1 MVYGLG
7 RLHSC
12 QEICPGLHW
21 LNHTGCVNQP
31 HRPVEA
37 CSKLVQ
43 VSVNNPTDL
52 CDQHLPLVSPFEWLC
67 HGPIVIV
74 DEVQHLLFQI
84 GDRFEGPS
92 L

>member
-37 CSKLVQ
+37 CSKLVA
-43 VSVNNPTDL
+43 PR
-52 CDQHLPLVSPFEWLC
+52 HAE
-67 HGPIVIV
+67 
-74 DEVQHLLFQI
+74 
-84 GDRFEGPS
+84 
-92 L
+92 